1 MKPSETKIYLR
12 FIGWFVFVSALP
24 LVTFFISAYL
34 VDPNNSIFTD
44 ATLRRPLVFG
54 LLLALA
60 LVFGLSLLATRFL
73 SKAIISSVSLSI
85 YELGRVLSSL
95 FKSVESLSTVSKN
108 NDKIAKFLV
117 QSSQTQQKGLRL
129 GSKAVDE
136 MVQSLNQINQRTSE
150 AASNA
155 KQIDQLAVQGE
166 EKANQALSGLMSL
179 KNLANQSQKLGQ
191 ALNDYA
197 QKVSQAAQRV
207 EVLADTAKF
216 LSLNAS
222 IEANKKSFPPEFS
235 GLISQV
241 RELNISSQ
249 QVASNIQGL
258 AEDMRRQIEQAKRSS
273 VYEWEETNK
282 GIDVIGDTL
291 KLYGKILKN
300 VGDITQ
306 SVKDINIETS
316 ETLSEAGDINSMI
329 LALGNEAKALVKQI
343 QDIDKVIQRQ
353 LLVSRSLDK
362 SSKSL
367 SVVAD
372 TLKKLVNKNGE
383 QQ

>member
-1 MKPSETKIYLR
+1 VKPSETKIYLR